1 MQPHWPI
8 IAAMSGHPTI
18 ANGSAIPID
27 RHISGPMDS
36 SSMLIGALTPGYV
49 RPTLSS
55 NVLPGSSIPSAPGG
69 FSPHHSLAYPF
80 PHSFSVGAHQS
91 LEPAITGRQF
101 PNASINPSYHL
112 PQFQQSASQAL
123 PLPHAPVPYGQSL
136 SYLAPSLVTAMGNGS
151 LGHIH
156 QTYANVPSQTPMAVN
171 MTAHCRTF
179 DSLKHFG
186 SVPQAQHG
194 RRNKSTVTS
203 KTNLYISGLSESDTD
218 DTVRSLV
225 ENVVQPKS
233 CKAMVVNGRCRG
245 SGFIDCAS
253 EEDAEKAKAHILEC
267 ARTNG
272 RKLSVKYAYEN
283 EKDALNVYV
292 RNLPREGFSKEML
305 ESLFQ
310 KFGHVTSV
318 KLLETVTGF
327 TGIGFVRFAT
337 AEQAEKA
344 VEQMNEAK
352 HIVRGGDKPI
362 TCKLADKADPR
373 RRNAAPN
380 AQTFVA
386 ASGLHQQ
393 IPVASHLTRT
403 AQGLSNLASLQA
415 LGQAQQTAFT
425 PQFPLAAQLVQ
436 PLHQTPVVVPNM
448 HSSSMSSQNRNIL
461 LPSTLLQNGPC
472 GTAVPVSFPSIGSN
486 GGNGQPTISTSSYR
500 ANLVGMPQGQ
510 MPSAVQP
517 NQAAAIVAGY
527 ADYPFSRS
535 KSCVNVQS
543 ANFSTNNLPV
553 YTANGNPSQSTHSA
567 FQSVVT
573 FGTPT
578 TSNHQGGLSYVHHHQ
593 QSQPA
598 HSVPAPVVSSS
609 QMVILAQTPINC
621 LYQSSNGSTSAA
633 AYPTSILS
641 TSGHQKQPL
650 LSSNNNTPTASA
662 CQMQNIPCN
671 SCPVPETTTNL
682 NSVGLITSEFQ
693 MMTFGSNSMT
703 STSSSHP
710 NLVTDISSST
720 CEPQEWS
727 NVGNQ
732 KLCSLN
738 SVSTSENDLAYQ
750 TPSVLQNSHELTT
763 PNDGS
768 VVYTTTQDAI
778 IVSNTIVEQNDT
790 QCYSNSVQEKIVSSN
805 LTNLSGLSNK
815 EFDDVTSVD
824 PSNHSSV
831 SNTTYLTGNHFSSS
845 NLEVNGSS
853 NSTDCQS
860 NTSSSQRK
868 NKVTDKHGDSSSS
881 NSTVGSRHCN
891 EAISLNDSKSA
902 SSSIQQ
908 LNRRKKNLYS
918 SSSINSHKQHSRS
931 PSKKKSSP
939 VSSSTEVRM
948 PTSCTILNP
957 SSP

>member
-1 MQPHWPI
+1 
-8 IAAMSGHPTI
+8 
-18 ANGSAIPID
+18 
-27 RHISGPMDS
+27 MDS

-69 FSPHHSLAYPF
+69 FSPHQSLAYPF
-80 PHSFSVGAHQS
+80 PHSFSVGANQS

-101 PNASINPSYHL
+101 PSASLNPSYHL
-112 PQFQQSASQAL
+112 QQFQQSASQPL
-123 PLPHAPVPYGQSL
+123 PLPHPPVPYGQSL
-136 SYLAPSLVTAMGNGS
+136 SYLAPSLVTAMGNGN

-156 QTYANVPSQTPMAVN
+156 QTYANVPSQAPMAVN

-186 SVPQAQHG
+186 SVPQTQHG

-225 ENVVQPKS
+225 ENIVQPKS

-380 AQTFVA
+380 AQAFVA
-386 ASGLHQQ
+386 AAGLHPQ
-393 IPVASHLTRT
+393 IPVANHLTRT

-415 LGQAQQTAFT
+415 LGQAQQSTFT
-425 PQFPLAAQLVQ
+425 PQFPLTAQLVQ

-448 HSSSMSSQNRNIL
+448 HSSSISSQNRNIL

-472 GTAVPVSFPSIGSN
+472 GGNTAVPVSFPSIGPN
-486 GGNGQPTISTSSYR
+486 GGNNQSAISTSSYR
-500 ANLVGMPQGQ
+500 ANLVGIHQGQ
-510 MPSAVQP
+510 MPSGAQP
-517 NQAAAIVAGY
+517 NQATAIVAGY

-543 ANFSTNNLPV
+543 GNFSANNLPV
-553 YTANGNPSQSTHSA
+553 YTANGNSSQSTHSA
-567 FQSVVT
+567 FQSVA

-578 TSNHQGGLSYVHHHQ
+578 TSNYQGGLSYVHHQQ
-593 QSQPA
+593 QSQPTP
-598 HSVPAPVVSSS
+598 SVPAAAVANSS

-633 AYPTSILS
+633 YPTV
-641 TSGHQKQPL
+641 
-650 LSSNNNTPTASA
+650 
-662 CQMQNIPCN
+662 CQVQNIPCN
-671 SCPVPETTTNL
+671 SCPVSEATTNL
-682 NSVGLITSEFQ
+682 NPVGLITSEFQ
-693 MMTFGSNSMT
+693 MMNFGSNSIT
-703 STSSSHP
+703 NVSSSHS
-710 NLVTDISSST
+710 NLETDVS
-720 CEPQEWS
+720 CETQEWS

-732 KLCSLN
+732 KICSLN
-738 SVSTSENDLAYQ
+738 SVNTSESDVAYQ
-750 TPSVLQNSHELTT
+750 SPSVLQNSHELTT
-763 PNDGS
+763 SSDGN
-768 VVYTTTQDAI
+768 VGYTATTTTTQNTI
-778 IVSNTIVEQNDT
+778 SVSNTVVEQNDT
-790 QCYSNSVQEKIVSSN
+790 QCYTNPVQEKISSSDFN
-805 LTNLSGLSNK
+805 NLSSLSNE
-815 EFDDVTSVD
+815 EFNVVTSLN
-824 PSNHSSV
+824 PSNHSSIPN
-831 SNTTYLTGNHFSSS
+831 SAYLTGNHHFSSS

-860 NTSSSQRK
+860 SALSSQRK
-868 NKVTDKHGDSSSS
+868 NKITDKHRDSSSS
-881 NSTVGSRHCN
+881 NSTVCSRHCN
-891 EAISLNDSKSA
+891 EVVSLNDTKLAS
-902 SSSIQQ
+902 SSSIQH
-908 LNRRKKNLYS
+908 LNRRKKNPY
-918 SSSINSHKQHSRS
+918 SSSINSYKQHSRS
-931 PSKKKSSP
+931 PSKKNSSP

>member
-18 ANGSAIPID
+18 ANGSAISID

-69 FSPHHSLAYPF
+69 FSPHQSLAYPF
-80 PHSFSVGAHQS
+80 PHSFSVGANQS

-101 PNASINPSYHL
+101 PNASLNPSYHL
-112 PQFQQSASQAL
+112 QQFQQSASQPL
-123 PLPHAPVPYGQSL
+123 PLPHPPVPYGQSL
-136 SYLAPSLVTAMGNGS
+136 SYLAPSLVTAMGNGN

-156 QTYANVPSQTPMAVN
+156 QTYANVPSQAPMAVN

-186 SVPQAQHG
+186 SVPQTQHG

-225 ENVVQPKS
+225 ENIVQPKS

-380 AQTFVA
+380 AQAFVA
-386 ASGLHQQ
+386 AAGLHPQ
-393 IPVASHLTRT
+393 IPVANHLTRT

-415 LGQAQQTAFT
+415 LGQAQQSTFT
-425 PQFPLAAQLVQ
+425 PQFPLTAQLVQ

-448 HSSSMSSQNRNIL
+448 HSSSISSQNRNIL

-472 GTAVPVSFPSIGSN
+472 GGNAAVPVSFPSIGTN
-486 GGNGQPTISTSSYR
+486 GGNGQSTISTSSYR
-500 ANLVGMPQGQ
+500 ANLVGIHQGQ
-510 MPSAVQP
+510 MPSGAQP
-517 NQAAAIVAGY
+517 NQATAIVAGY

-543 ANFSTNNLPV
+543 GNFSANNLPV
-553 YTANGNPSQSTHSA
+553 YTANGNSSQSTHSA
-567 FQSVVT
+567 FQSVA

-578 TSNHQGGLSYVHHHQ
+578 TSNYQGGLSYVHHQQ
-593 QSQPA
+593 QSQPTP
-598 HSVPAPVVSSS
+598 SVPAAAVANSS

-621 LYQSSNGSTSAA
+621 LYQSSNGSASA
-633 AYPTSILS
+633 AYPTGISS

-650 LSSNNNTPTASA
+650 LSSNNTPTV
-662 CQMQNIPCN
+662 CQVQNIPCN
-671 SCPVPETTTNL
+671 SCPVSEATTNL
-682 NSVGLITSEFQ
+682 NPVGLITSEFQ
-693 MMTFGSNSMT
+693 MMNFGSNSIT
-703 STSSSHP
+703 NVSSSHS
-710 NLVTDISSST
+710 NLVTDVS
-720 CEPQEWS
+720 CETQEWS
-727 NVGNQ
+727 NVGNP
-732 KLCSLN
+732 KICSLN
-738 SVSTSENDLAYQ
+738 SVNTSESDVAYQ
-750 TPSVLQNSHELTT
+750 SPSVLQNSHELTT
-763 PNDGS
+763 SSDGN
-768 VVYTTTQDAI
+768 VPYTATTTTQNTI
-778 IVSNTIVEQNDT
+778 TVSNTVVEQNDI
-790 QCYSNSVQEKIVSSN
+790 QCYANPVQEKISSSDFN
-805 LTNLSGLSNK
+805 NLSSLSNE
-815 EFDDVTSVD
+815 EFNVVTSLN

-831 SNTTYLTGNHFSSS
+831 PNSAYLTGNHHFSSS

-853 NSTDCQS
+853 NSLDCQS
-860 NTSSSQRK
+860 SALSSQRK
-868 NKVTDKHGDSSSS
+868 NKITDKHRDSSSS
-881 NSTVGSRHCN
+881 NSTVCSRHCN
-891 EAISLNDSKSA
+891 EVVSLNDTKSA
-902 SSSIQQ
+902 SSSSIQH
-908 LNRRKKNLYS
+908 LNRRKKHPY

-931 PSKKKSSP
+931 PSKKNSSP

>member
-18 ANGSAIPID
+18 ANGSAISID

-80 PHSFSVGAHQS
+80 PHSFSVGANQS

-101 PNASINPSYHL
+101 PNASLNPSYHL
-112 PQFQQSASQAL
+112 QQFQQSASQPL
-123 PLPHAPVPYGQSL
+123 PLPHPPVPYGQSL
-136 SYLAPSLVTAMGNGS
+136 SYLAPSLVTAMGNGN

-156 QTYANVPSQTPMAVN
+156 QTYANVPSQAPMAVN

-186 SVPQAQHG
+186 SVPQTQHG

-225 ENVVQPKS
+225 ENIVQPKS

-373 RRNAAPN
+373 RRNVAPN
-380 AQTFVA
+380 AQAFVA
-386 ASGLHQQ
+386 AAGLHPQ
-393 IPVASHLTRT
+393 IPVANHLTRT

-415 LGQAQQTAFT
+415 LGQAQQSTFT
-425 PQFPLAAQLVQ
+425 PQFPLTAQLVQ

-448 HSSSMSSQNRNIL
+448 HSSSISSQNRNIL

-472 GTAVPVSFPSIGSN
+472 GGNTAVPVSFPSIGTN
-486 GGNGQPTISTSSYR
+486 GGNGQSTISTSSYR
-500 ANLVGMPQGQ
+500 ANLVGIHQGQ
-510 MPSAVQP
+510 MPSGAQP
-517 NQAAAIVAGY
+517 NQATAIVAGY
-527 ADYPFSRS
+527 PDYPFSRS

-543 ANFSTNNLPV
+543 GNFSANNLPV
-553 YTANGNPSQSTHSA
+553 YTANGNSSQSTHSS
-567 FQSVVT
+567 FQSVA

-578 TSNHQGGLSYVHHHQ
+578 TSNYQGGLSYVHHQQ
-593 QSQPA
+593 QSQPTP
-598 HSVPAPVVSSS
+598 SVPAAAVANNS

-621 LYQSSNGSTSAA
+621 LYQSSNGPTSAA
-633 AYPTSILS
+633 YPSGISS
-641 TSGHQKQPL
+641 TSSHQKQPL
-650 LSSNNNTPTASA
+650 LSSSNTPTV
-662 CQMQNIPCN
+662 CQVQNVPCN
-671 SCPVPETTTNL
+671 SCPVSETTTNL
-682 NSVGLITSEFQ
+682 NPVGLITSEFQ
-693 MMTFGSNSMT
+693 MMNFGSNSIT
-703 STSSSHP
+703 NASSSHS
-710 NLVTDISSST
+710 NLVTDVSS
-720 CEPQEWS
+720 CETQEWS

-732 KLCSLN
+732 KICSLN
-738 SVSTSENDLAYQ
+738 SVNTSESDLAYQ
-750 TPSVLQNSHELTT
+750 TSSVLQNSHELTSS
-763 PNDGS
+763 DGN
-768 VVYTTTQDAI
+768 VVYTATTTQNT
-778 IVSNTIVEQNDT
+778 VSNTVVEQNDT
-790 QCYSNSVQEKIVSSN
+790 QCYTNPVQEKISSSDF
-805 LTNLSGLSNK
+805 TNLSSLANE
-815 EFDDVTSVD
+815 EFNVVTSLN

-831 SNTTYLTGNHFSSS
+831 PNSTYLTGNHHFSSS

-860 NTSSSQRK
+860 SALSSQRK
-868 NKVTDKHGDSSSS
+868 NKITDKHRDSSSS
-881 NSTVGSRHCN
+881 NSTVCSRHCN
-891 EAISLNDSKSA
+891 EVVSLNDTKST

-908 LNRRKKNLYS
+908 LNRRKKNPYS

>member
-18 ANGSAIPID
+18 ANGSAISID

-80 PHSFSVGAHQS
+80 PHSFSVGTNQS

-112 PQFQQSASQAL
+112 QQFQQSASQPL
-123 PLPHAPVPYGQSL
+123 PLPHPPVPYGQSL
-136 SYLAPSLVTAMGNGS
+136 SYLAPSLVTAMGNGN

-186 SVPQAQHG
+186 SVPQTQHG

-225 ENVVQPKS
+225 ENIVQPKS

-253 EEDAEKAKAHILEC
+253 EEDAERAKAHILEC

-380 AQTFVA
+380 AQAFVA
-386 ASGLHQQ
+386 AAGLHPQ
-393 IPVASHLTRT
+393 IPVANNLTRT

-415 LGQAQQTAFT
+415 LGQAQQSTFT
-425 PQFPLAAQLVQ
+425 PQFPLTAQLVQ

-448 HSSSMSSQNRNIL
+448 HSSSISSQNRNIL

-472 GTAVPVSFPSIGSN
+472 CGSTAVPVSFPSIGTN
-486 GGNGQPTISTSSYR
+486 GGNGQSTISTSSYR
-500 ANLVGMPQGQ
+500 ANLVGIPQGQ
-510 MPSAVQP
+510 MPSGAQP
-517 NQAAAIVAGY
+517 NQGTAIVAGY

-543 ANFSTNNLPV
+543 GNFSANNLPV
-553 YTANGNPSQSTHSA
+553 YTANGNSSQSTHSA
-567 FQSVVT
+567 FQSVA

-578 TSNHQGGLSYVHHHQ
+578 TSNYQGGLSYVHHQQ
-593 QSQPA
+593 QSQPTP
-598 HSVPAPVVSSS
+598 SVPGAAVASNS

-633 AYPTSILS
+633 YPSGISS

-650 LSSNNNTPTASA
+650 LSSNNTPIA
-662 CQMQNIPCN
+662 CQVQNIPCN
-671 SCPVPETTTNL
+671 SCPVSETTTNP

-703 STSSSHP
+703 NASSSHS
-710 NLVTDISSST
+710 NLVTDISS
-720 CEPQEWS
+720 CETQEWS

-738 SVSTSENDLAYQ
+738 SVNTSESDLAYQ
-750 TPSVLQNSHELTT
+750 TSSVLQNSHELTT
-763 PNDGS
+763 SSDGN
-768 VVYTTTQDAI
+768 VVYTTTATQNTI
-778 IVSNTIVEQNDT
+778 TVSNTAEQNDT
-790 QCYSNSVQEKIVSSN
+790 QCCSNPVQEKISSSD
-805 LTNLSGLSNK
+805 LTNLSGLSNE
-815 EFDDVTSVD
+815 EFNVITSPN

-831 SNTTYLTGNHFSSS
+831 SNSTYLTGNHHFSSS

-853 NSTDCQS
+853 NSADYQS
-860 NTSSSQRK
+860 SASSSQRK
-868 NKVTDKHGDSSSS
+868 NKITDKHRDSSSS
-881 NSTVGSRHCN
+881 NSTVCSSHCN
-891 EAISLNDSKSA
+891 EVVSLNDTKSA

-908 LNRRKKNLYS
+908 LNRRKKNPYS
-918 SSSINSHKQHSRS
+918 SSISSHKHHSRS